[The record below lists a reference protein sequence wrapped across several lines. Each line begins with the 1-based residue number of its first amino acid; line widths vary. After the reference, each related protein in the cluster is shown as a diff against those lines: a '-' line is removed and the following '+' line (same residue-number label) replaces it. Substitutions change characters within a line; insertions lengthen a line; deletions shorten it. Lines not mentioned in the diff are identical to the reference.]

1 MFILDLSANVPL
13 YGQQMCYWCG
23 AASGQMVRNG
33 YPKPADRS
41 FYQQIDV
48 WNTIQVYNSTNPS
61 DSGWATDPHGLTGCL
76 QNLANPPGVDWVE
89 YDETS
94 RDAVLFFML
103 YWMNQR
109 QYPSPTLVNQGGHWV
124 VVVGY
129 ETDVEPR
136 GGTTPTLQQLT
147 FHDPEPHNI
156 GTITTMSAAQWYG
169 GPWNGAVVYTGTW
182 QNEYVAVVEPPIV
195 KGAVK
200 VKQVKRTGKT
210 LLSVSQAVEH
220 ARRWIEELRLAEN
233 PRYGLLA
240 RRDVDNL
247 EPMLVREEPVSGSRS
262 KNVPHYFVVPFSVRG
277 ESEKGDRLA
286 RLCILVNAYTGQ
298 FEEVTAFGMPVRY
311 MSREAALAAVASAMH
326 VDREKLGRAEATLM
340 FRPSK
345 ISHIRSFPF
354 WQIKVGRKII
364 FVDQIGQIYGKIELS
379 VPGD

>member
-1 MFILDLSANVPL
+1 
-13 YGQQMCYWCG
+13 
-23 AASGQMVRNG
+23 
-33 YPKPADRS
+33 
-41 FYQQIDV
+41 
-48 WNTIQVYNSTNPS
+48 
-61 DSGWATDPHGLTGCL
+61 
-76 QNLANPPGVDWVE
+76 
-89 YDETS
+89 
-94 RDAVLFFML
+94 ML

-129 ETDVEPR
+129 ETDVEPLD
-136 GGTTPTLQQLT
+136 GATPTLQQVT

-169 GPWNGAVVYTGTW
+169 GPWNGAVVYNGTW

-195 KGAVK
+195 KGTVK
-200 VKQVKRTGKT
+200 VKQVKRTGKK
-210 LLSVSQAVEH
+210 LLSSSQAVEY

-233 PRYGLLA
+233 ARYGLLA

-247 EPMLVREEPVSGSRS
+247 DPMVVREEPVLGSRS
-262 KNVPHYFVVPFSVRG
+262 KNVPHYFIVPFSIRG

-286 RLCILVNAYTGQ
+286 RLCVLVNAYTGQ

-311 MSREAALAAVASAMH
+311 MSREAALAAVASVMH
-326 VDREKLGRAEATLM
+326 VDREKLDRAEATLM